1 MIKYF
6 SVENYKSIK
15 NKAILEFDSNLGA
28 DYPYPA
34 SAVVGFAGA
43 NASGKT
49 TILQAISFV
58 FWFIQNSDSDTQ
70 ANEEISCHPFIINSN
85 LPTFFHVL
93 FTKKNSDNNYID
105 YEYLL
110 EIYQKKVLKEEV
122 YYYLNNSDEQML
134 VYKREGQQVEFG
146 KTVQRLDNESIN
158 DLSEKG
164 SIISFFSQFSSQ
176 EIAIEIKNYW
186 VMANVTSN
194 EVKDFN
200 FSPKHFD
207 FSPRKI
213 QGLFYDIERESEQSG
228 YPEFPLL
235 DILGIADIGI
245 KEISLIYKPTTQRI
259 REKLK
264 EFDEI
269 PHPAIRVNEQQRFI
283 DDNLLAVEFKHRIDD
298 NSVSF
303 LDINESA
310 GTLKLLTLLEKI
322 FFAFRYG
329 SLLIIDEI
337 ELRLHQNLIAYLIGL
352 FENPSQNL
360 QGGQLL
366 FSFHNTALMEI
377 LKPNQLWFTEKNDQG
392 QTEIFSAADFTDIQ
406 EIEKRN
412 LEELYRIG
420 RFGAKPRAL

>member
-49 TILQAISFV
+49 TILQAITFV
-58 FWFIQNSDSDTQ
+58 FWFMKGSFSEEDIIPCSPFATTSDIPSK
-70 ANEEISCHPFIINSN
+70 
-85 LPTFFHVL
+85 FHLIFVY
-93 FTKKNSDNNYID
+93 KNSDGDYID

-110 EIYQKKVLKEEV
+110 AVNQERVLKEEV
-122 YYYLNNSDEQML
+122 YYYPNKLQVQEL
-134 VYKREGQQVEFG
+134 VYKRNKELVEFG
-146 KTVQRLDNESIN
+146 PKVHKLDKDVTSALRSNS
-158 DLSEKG
+158 
-164 SIISFFSQFSSQ
+164 SIISFLAQFPSQT
-176 EIAIEIKNYW
+176 IAKVFQQYPLFNNVNRSGLKRLKYEPSVVKNIIDNPILETQL
-186 VMANVTSN
+186 V
-194 EVKDFN
+194 EVLK
-200 FSPKHFD
+200 
-207 FSPRKI
+207 
-213 QGLFYDIERESEQSG
+213 
-228 YPEFPLL
+228 
-235 DILGIADIGI
+235 IADIGI
-245 KEISLIYKPTTQRI
+245 ESIKLKPLSNQ
-259 REKLK
+259 EKLQYIK
-264 EFDEI
+264 KLRGSDEI
-269 PHPAIRVNEQQRFI
+269 QDSSFI
-283 DDNLLAVEFKHRIDD
+283 KQFMESMTSNIQFKHRIDD
-298 NSVSF
+298 DLIEFTS
-303 LDINESA
+303 LNESA
-310 GTLKLLTLLEKI
+310 GTLQLIVLLEKI
-322 FFAFRYG
+322 QLAFSQSY
-329 SLLIIDEI
+329 LLIFDEI
-337 ELRLHQNLIAYLIGL
+337 ELQLHQNLIAYLIGL